1 MNLKR
6 LIIRKTVILS
16 AIFFFCLLFTSAH
29 SHVYA
34 ASDPRV
40 ISIAKKH
47 TLRSAKIVEA
57 GSSRRKLVCVLN
69 GKRLKKKNY
78 WFCVDGSVYYN
89 NKKAVI
95 QTGLFT
101 YKGFLYFADR
111 DDGKLKID
119 TFLLGIEDLYYSG
132 PTGALLTDGWH
143 TVDGHKRCFDST
155 GKICTNQWIGDQ
167 YVGYDGVVISSL
179 KRRSEPWNPAADGN
193 GQVISAPNTAEKHLI
208 IIGASRV
215 VFMSWDV
222 PRDSRITY
230 IASPGKG
237 VEWLRNEAIPLLDFW
252 LSIYPGSKVVVQL
265 GNNGILSAQK
275 SWPKY
280 RSAYSY
286 LLKHYP
292 RNSFYFMD
300 VLPGN
305 LVSNARKNQKRTEF
319 NDNLRK
325 CFPKQWIGGYDY
337 LMEKG
342 FKTIDRIHYDKTTN
356 RMLYSYI
363 LREAGW

>member
-1 MNLKR
+1 MYIKR
-6 LIIRKTVILS
+6 PVIRKTVILT
-16 AIFFFCLLFTSAH
+16 AIFFFFLLLS
-29 SHVYA
+29 SVPSQVYA

-40 ISIAKKH
+40 IQIAKKH

-95 QTGLFT
+95 QTGSFT
-101 YKGFLYFADR
+101 YKGFRYYAGR
-111 DDGKLKID
+111 KDGKLKINS
-119 TFLLGIEDLYYSG
+119 FHNSGSDLYYFGS
-132 PTGALLTDGWH
+132 TGALITDGWH
-143 TVDGHKRCFDST
+143 TADGHKRYFDSN
-155 GKICTNQWIGDQ
+155 GKICLNQWIGDQ

-179 KRRSEPWNPAADGN
+179 KHRWEPWNPAADEN
-193 GQVISAPNTAEKHLI
+193 GRVIFVPNASEKHLI

-215 VFMSWDV
+215 VYMSWDV

-237 VEWLRNEAIPLLDFW
+237 IDWLKNEAMQLLDFW
-252 LSIYPGSKVVVQL
+252 LSIYPGSKVVIQL
-265 GNNGILSAQK
+265 GNNGIHSEEN
-275 SWPKY
+275 SWLEY
-280 RSAYSY
+280 RSAYNY
-286 LLKHYP
+286 LLRHYP
-292 RNSFYFMD
+292 RTSFYFMD

-305 LVSNARKNQKRTEF
+305 LDYNVKNEDRIEF
-319 NDNLRK
+319 NDHLRRT
-325 CFPKQWIGGYDY
+325 FPKQWIGGYDY
-337 LMEKG
+337 LIEKG
-342 FKTIDRIHYDKTTN
+342 FETIDKIHYDKATN